1 MGTRQQAMD
10 WLLELKD
17 KGEQLKPL
25 YNADKYDL
33 KSLVMDL
40 IATIKTIEQ
49 HDMLEVKNNDNR

>member
-1 MGTRQQAMD
+1 MHTRRQAMD
-10 WLLELKD
+10 WLVDLKD

-25 YNADKYDL
+25 YKADEYDL

-49 HDMLEVKNNDNR
+49 CDMLGVNDEN